1 MSEFNKISKRAV
13 AKEKYRKNMTRK
25 SEKKRRKK
33 EVIQLWVTTAI
44 KYYKREELRAENCG

>member
-1 MSEFNKISKRAV
+1 
-13 AKEKYRKNMTRK
+13 MTRK